1 MTLPLTKPRSTFLPF
16 AKPDIDQREI
26 DAVTQV
32 ISSGWLTTGPKTRE
46 FEASF
51 ADYVGAKHAI
61 AVNSA
66 TAAMHLALEACGL
79 QAGDEVITTTMTFAA
94 TAEVVR
100 YFNAT
105 PVLVDIDPLT
115 FNIDALQ
122 IEAAITPR
130 TKAIIPVHVAG
141 QSADLDAVQQIADR
155 HDLTV
160 IEDAA
165 HALPTRYKGR
175 LIGSI
180 SDFTAFSFYATKTL
194 ATGEGGMIT
203 TNNDEWADRCRVM
216 SLHGISKDAWK
227 RYTSEGSWYYE
238 IVAPGFKYNMTDVA
252 AAMGLV
258 QLSKLEQMNARRQEI
273 AQQYDAAFAAHP
285 ALEPPA
291 LSPDS
296 THPYHLYILRL
307 NLDALTI
314 DRNTFITHLREANI
328 GVSVHWIPLHM
339 HPYYRETY
347 GYRPEDFPAT
357 YAEYQ
362 RIISLPIYSAMF
374 DDDVVD
380 VITAVTQIADHFRA

>member
-1 MTLPLTKPRSTFLPF
+1 MNEFIRTLFLPF
-16 AKPDIDQREI
+16 AKPDTDQSEI

-32 ISSGWLTTGPKTRE
+32 IASGWLTTGPKTRE
-46 FEASF
+46 FEAAF

-66 TAAMHLALEACGL
+66 TAAMHLALEASGL

-100 YFNAT
+100 YFNAK
-105 PVLVDIDPLT
+105 PVLIDIDPAT
-115 FNIDALQ
+115 FNIDVNR
-122 IEAAITPR
+122 IEAAVTPK

-141 QSADLDAVQQIADR
+141 QAADLDEVQKIADKYS
-155 HDLTV
+155 LTV

-165 HALPTRYKGR
+165 HALPTRYKDR
-175 LIGSI
+175 LVGAI

-203 TNNDEWADRCRVM
+203 TNNGDWADRCRVM

-227 RYTSEGSWYYE
+227 RYTSEGSWNYE

-258 QLSKLEQMNARRQEI
+258 QLGKLERMNNRRQDIARR
-273 AQQYDAAFAAHP
+273 YNAAFGGNP
-285 ALEPPA
+285 ALEIPA
-291 LSPDS
+291 TASFT

-307 NLDALTI
+307 NLKALRI
-314 DRNTFITHLREANI
+314 DRASFIEQLREANI
-328 GVSVHWIPLHM
+328 GASVHWIPLHL
-339 HPYYRETY
+339 HPYYRDTY
-347 GYRPEDFPAT
+347 SYKPEDFPVA
-357 YAEYQ
+357 YAEFQ
-362 RIISLPIYSAMF
+362 RIVSLPLYSAMS
-374 DDDVVD
+374 DEDVDD
-380 VITAVTQIADHFRA
+380 VITAVLSIITESSV